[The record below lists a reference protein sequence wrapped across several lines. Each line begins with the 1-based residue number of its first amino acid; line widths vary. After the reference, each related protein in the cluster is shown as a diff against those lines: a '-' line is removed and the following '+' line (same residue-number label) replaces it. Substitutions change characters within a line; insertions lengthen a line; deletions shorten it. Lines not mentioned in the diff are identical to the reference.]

1 MNALKSECDALRYTN
16 DDYSRQKADAENELK
31 NMISENGCLKEKI
44 SGLDDELNMLYTDK
58 EKQCAMMSE
67 KIINLNKQI
76 RENDCHIKDLTQK
89 ITNYEQLDK
98 QLEQK
103 VADIKTLEERQK
115 DFEIKTEN

>member
-1 MNALKSECDALRYTN
+1 MNALKNECDALRCTN
-16 DDYSRQKADAENELK
+16 DDYSRQKTDAENELR

-58 EKQCAMMSE
+58 EKQCALMSE

-76 RENDCHIKDLTQK
+76 RENDCLIK
-89 ITNYEQLDK
+89 NYEQLDK

-103 VADIKTLEERQK
+103 VADIKILEDKQK